1 MASLAPPAQPVVQPA
16 VPPAKLVTP
25 AAADGD
31 ENIAKTKLRVV
42 AATVERIPF
51 LGSSVAEWL
60 SGDVPPPALPPVG
73 SPPSNWP

>member
-1 MASLAPPAQPVVQPA
+1 MVSLAPQVQPVVQPA
-16 VPPAKLVTP
+16 VPPVRPLTP
-25 AAADGD
+25 AAESD
-31 ENIAKTKLRVV
+31 ENIVKTKLRVV
-42 AATVERIPF
+42 AATVEGIPF